1 MSLRSAAMLLA
12 PVLLLALAPQAAA
25 NPAADWQAGQDA
37 FASGDHSSALM
48 FFTGARD
55 QGLPG
60 PAVHYNIA
68 VCQYELGDYAAARDT
83 FAMIALRFPT
93 MRGLAEYNVGLA
105 ERRLGNRLA
114 AQRRFIAAWYASED
128 PKVRALAASQLT
140 ELERETPAIGYGSI
154 SVGVGHDDNVALR
167 DRLGLPAG
175 STAES
180 PLADL
185 FAVLNIPSARFTGLA
200 FDGALY
206 AVTYPDADEFD
217 QAEVRAGVLY
227 ARNTAEWRFRAGL
240 HLVTGTL
247 DGSRFNEE
255 VNTDLRAI
263 RILSDAASIELRFRH
278 DEIRGTETM
287 FEGIDGSRSRADV
300 RYRWYRPPH
309 YFVLRAGIEDNDR
322 RDASVSPT
330 RQRVQATYYYE
341 LGDRWEIEANGA
353 YRASDYDD
361 AAQLREEK
369 LSSIAVG
376 ASFVINDDWAL
387 SLRYR
392 YSENDSSDPVFSYER
407 NQVTVGV
414 RYLIGP

>member
-12 PVLLLALAPQAAA
+12 PVLLLALAPTAAA
-25 NPAADWQAGQDA
+25 DPAAKWQAGQDA
-37 FASGDHSSALM
+37 FAAGDAASALV

-55 QGLPG
+55 QGLSG

-83 FAMIALRFPT
+83 FAMIALRFPK

-105 ERRLGNRLA
+105 ERRLGNPLA
-114 AQRRFIAAWYASED
+114 AQRRFIAAWYDSDD

-140 ELERETPAIGYGSI
+140 ELEREAPADRYGSI

-175 STAES
+175 TSAES

-185 FAVLNIPSARFTGLA
+185 FAVLGIPSKRLAGLA
-200 FDGALY
+200 FDGAFY
-206 AVTYPDADEFD
+206 AVTYPDADEFN
-217 QAEVRAGVLY
+217 QAEVRAGALY

-255 VNTDLRAI
+255 VNTDFRAT
-263 RILSDAASIELRFRH
+263 RILSDAASIELRLRH

-287 FEGIDGSRSRADV
+287 FEGIDGSRSRADI

-309 YFVLRAGIEDNDR
+309 YLVLRAGIEDNDR
-322 RDASVSPT
+322 RDAGVSPA
-330 RQRVQATYYYE
+330 RQRVQATYYYQM
-341 LGDRWEIEANGA
+341 GDRWEIEANGA
-353 YRASDYDD
+353 YRVSDYDD
-361 AAQLREEK
+361 TALLRDEK

-376 ASFVINDDWAL
+376 ASFDITDDWAL
-387 SLRYR
+387 SLRYH
-392 YSENDSSDPVFSYER
+392 YSKNDSGDPAFSYER
-407 NQVTVGV
+407 NRVTVGV